1 MFDGVE
7 GEREGI
13 MVCKQA
19 KNEGNGSREDCF
31 WGRDLNVKMKNF
43 YLGMRVL

>member
-1 MFDGVE
+1 ME

-19 KNEGNGSREDCF
+19 KNEGNGSREDSF
-31 WGRDLNVKMKNF
+31 LDRDLNGKMKNF
-43 YLGMRVL
+43 YLGMSVL

>member
-1 MFDGVE
+1 
-7 GEREGI
+7 

-19 KNEGNGSREDCF
+19 KNEGNGSREDSF
-31 WGRDLNVKMKNF
+31 LDRDLNVKMKNF